1 MIEDNKNTVATIEH
15 SGLLED
21 LPELPAYL
29 HSGYFAGSKLPYS
42 CCFCGVGDSGFLT
55 EKKTEDKQN
64 YQQGMGKFMPESSTQ
79 SYPAKIEDDRLII
92 YSDQMVTLSSFVRGQ
107 MDIEG
112 QGFTVRGRYLPTD
125 ARGEQW
131 FQLYRQAT
139 KITDS
144 KIVETTPTTGCVKL
158 KLSLM
163 RQRPMFPVHIEPS
176 RLINDQNSENKK
188 RREKLSYQAAI
199 SQLAD
204 LVLEHRQAKTRTLIY
219 ASGQLDYFT
228 IFAMQEV
235 FRLFGVRNLTGNAE
249 HCLNAGAVHNE
260 ILTGQEGPFLTIDQA
275 INGENRFYIFNGWNG
290 FITHPPVFNGITQR
304 KDLDAYLIEV
314 IVSESALRLATKL
327 DAERILLVKPSSD
340 PHLALSI
347 AHEIFT
353 QYPEAIE
360 ARFITQFS
368 DQASF
373 EQYKTLALSAH
384 FSPELVAARI
394 APEPQYEARLL
405 NGIRDIA
412 KKLADRNTVPINIP
426 SVGLSQSTGVVTH
439 CLWGDMLAM
448 LGKYGLD
455 PQGNALGGT
464 LRVPGQ
470 INAESEVQGLSRK
483 YFMGR
488 IPMDRADDAA
498 QRLGLPPNVF
508 QKVIEDTP
516 RAALDYSDP
525 TPDTKELF
533 ICFGTQFEANMMNRT
548 RWVEKLQ
555 DPNVTL
561 VVIDPI
567 PDPFTLE
574 NAELIIPSPP
584 HSATTKL
591 YQNGE
596 WKMSL
601 SVPQKQAA
609 PETRSDAT
617 IIYDLMAEVT
627 ERLSTDLALSQQH
640 SDLADL
646 ARFGYLQQRFGTG
659 LPRVDGEVSRPHL
672 WQRIQDYMHGGSGP
686 LYCAPDH
693 ADGRPIQWQEFLEKG
708 SVVYGG
714 VGVNRYVLDYD
725 KEGHQP
731 FADVFKKPCSFRFFT
746 PTEED
751 LIIPEGVILNSGRS
765 GLSDKRERIR
775 FATSS
780 FNSGKATPSVDM
792 PEVNPLHISPSLA
805 EKHQVKTGDMI
816 RVRDQ
821 ESGNSMEL
829 PVEVTHRVKGN
840 TTYMSFHKSHAQ
852 VDKGQY
858 INSVTSHIG
867 RCPYSAQTK
876 VKSNLI
882 ILESLNKTNPNI
894 DTNATKLQVESET
907 KRLDTTLIDSTA
919 AMPIWKGKETQLY
932 VTDII
937 NETHDVYTFRFQAN
951 PLCRFEYW
959 PGQFCTL
966 ILNINGKKVLRSYT
980 ISSTPS
986 RPYVLEV
993 TIKRVP
999 NGLVSNWLPDNLK
1012 IGDPIR
1018 IAGPKGK
1025 FCLTPGKIPEKIL
1038 FLTGGSGITPLM
1050 SMSRWLCDV
1059 SANVDIK
1066 FLNSVRSPQD
1076 IIYRAELGLMTS
1088 RYRIFEPI
1096 VITSTRNHGMEWMGL
1111 NGRISPMI
1119 LNSAIPDLHERQV
1132 YMCGPAPFMGAM
1144 KDILKQ
1150 SNFDLANLHTES
1162 FGGLRTSKKNKGE
1175 PAVTPQ
1181 SANAS
1186 NEATNNVAMN
1196 PITPSQTIME
1206 APVEATVS
1214 EEAISVYFKR
1224 SNKHV
1229 MTDGDT
1235 SLLELAEEHDI
1246 DLDYSCRS
1254 GSCGECKVKLL
1265 KGEVEMDEDEGL
1277 EPEEKAQG
1285 YVLSCVGLPKG
1296 DCEVDI

>member
-1 MIEDNKNTVATIEH
+1 MTEEHKEPLATVEH
-15 SGLLED
+15 AGLLED

-29 HSGYFAGSKLPYS
+29 HSGYFAGDALPYS

-55 EKKTEDKQN
+55 EKKTQDTNN
-64 YQQGMGKFMPESSTQ
+64 YQQGTGAFTAESSAQ
-79 SYPAKIEDDRLII
+79 SHPAKIEDDRLMV
-92 YSDQMVTLSSFVRGQ
+92 YSDQMVTFSSFVRGI
-107 MDIEG
+107 MEIEG
-112 QGFTVRGRYLPTD
+112 QRFTVRGRYLPTD
-125 ARGEQW
+125 AIGEQW

-139 KITDS
+139 KVTDS
-144 KIVETTPTTGCVKL
+144 KIVNTTPTTGCVKL
-158 KLSLM
+158 KLSLT
-163 RQRPMFPVHIEPS
+163 RQRPMFPIHIEPS
-176 RLINDQNSENKK
+176 RLVVNQLAENKST
-188 RREKLSYQAAI
+188 REKLSYQKAI
-199 SQLAD
+199 EHLAD
-204 LVLEHRQAKTRTLIY
+204 LVLEHRQKDTRTLIY

-275 INGENRFYIFNGWNG
+275 IKGENRFYIFNGWNG

-353 QYPEAIE
+353 KYPDAIE
-360 ARFITQFS
+360 TRFIHQFS

-373 EQYKTLALSAH
+373 EQYKILALSAH
-384 FSPELVAARI
+384 FSPELVSARI
-394 APEPQYEARLL
+394 APEPQYKARLL

-412 KKLADRNTVPINIP
+412 KKLADPSTVPINIP
-426 SVGLSQSTGVVTH
+426 SVGLSQSSGVVTH

-488 IPMDRADDAA
+488 IPMDKADDAA

-508 QKVIEDTP
+508 QKVIDDTP

-567 PDPFTLE
+567 PDPFSLE
-574 NAELIIPSPP
+574 NADLIIPSPP

-627 ERLSTDLALSQQH
+627 QRLTTDLTLSQQH

-714 VGVNRYVLDYD
+714 VGENRYVLDYD
-725 KEGHQP
+725 REGYQP

-751 LIIPEGVILNSGRS
+751 LVIPEGVILNSGRS

-780 FNSGKATPSVDM
+780 FNSGKATPAVDM
-792 PEVNPLHISPSLA
+792 PEFNPLHISPSLA

-821 ESGNSMEL
+821 ESGNSMML
-829 PVEVTHRVKGN
+829 PVEVTQRVKGN
-840 TTYMSFHKSHAQ
+840 TTYVSFHKSHAQ

-858 INSVTSHIG
+858 INTVTSHIA

-882 ILESLNKTNPNI
+882 ILESLNKAPQNQTR
-894 DTNATKLQVESET
+894 AVSET
-907 KRLDTTLIDSTA
+907 KRLDTTFIDSTA
-919 AMPIWKGKETQLY
+919 AMPVWKGKETQLY
-932 VTDII
+932 ITDII
-937 NETHDVYTFRFQAN
+937 EETHDVYTFRFQAN

-966 ILNINGKKVLRSYT
+966 ILNIDGKKVLRSYT

-999 NGLVSNWLPDNLK
+999 DGLVSNWLPDNLK
-1012 IGDPIR
+1012 VGDPIR

-1025 FCLTPGKIPEKIL
+1025 FCLAPGKVPEKIL

-1066 FLNSVRSPQD
+1066 FLNSVRSPND
-1076 IIYRAELGLMTS
+1076 IIYHAELGLMTS

-1096 VITSTRNHGMEWMGL
+1096 VITSTRNHGMAWMGL

-1119 LNSAIPDLHERQV
+1119 LNSAIPDLHERQI
-1132 YMCGPAPFMGAM
+1132 YMCGPEPFMTAM
-1144 KDILKQ
+1144 KGILKE

-1162 FGGLRTSKKNKGE
+1162 FGGVRTSNKNKE
-1175 PAVTPQ
+1175 TAPSVTPM
-1181 SANAS
+1181 SASNITANA
-1186 NEATNNVAMN
+1186 
-1196 PITPSQTIME
+1196 ITPSQTV
-1206 APVEATVS
+1206 VEEIPSDAN
-1214 EEAISVYFKR
+1214 ISVHFKR
-1224 SNKHV
+1224 SGKTV
-1229 MTDGDT
+1229 MTDGDMP
-1235 SLLELAEEHDI
+1235 LLDLAEENDI

-1277 EPEEKAQG
+1277 EPEEKAEG